1 MSYTTAIFDRSATD
15 ITNRTSK
22 AFLNIADWS
31 RVYNNSQLV
40 NSLAAIMLDT
50 PIAFTL
56 ITAPTITSIP
66 NVTDLNTLTG
76 NIETLRVAVSSE
88 SITGT
93 TQAIKDDW
101 EAGHDKPSPTY
112 VHVNLWE
119 STLDAI
125 WEYYGGP
132 DLDVDRVLSADL
144 TVTTG
149 TTLIIVDSLDA
160 NGFNITIEDGA
171 TLAII

>member
-1 MSYTTAIFDRSATD
+1 MSYATPTTDRTATD

-22 AFLNIADWS
+22 AFMNVATWARIYS
-31 RVYNNSQLV
+31 NSQLV
-40 NSLAAIMLDT
+40 NSLAAVSLDT

-56 ITAPTITSIP
+56 ITAPTIASIP

-76 NIETLRVAVSSE
+76 NIETLRAAVAGE
-88 SITGT
+88 SIAGT

-101 EAGHDKPSPTY
+101 EAGHDKQAPNY
-112 VHVNLWE
+112 VNVNLWE

-125 WEYYGGP
+125 WSHFGGP
-132 DLDVDRVLSADL
+132 ALTVNRVLSADL

-160 NGFNITIEDGA
+160 ANYNIDLQGTA
-171 TLAII
+171 NLAII